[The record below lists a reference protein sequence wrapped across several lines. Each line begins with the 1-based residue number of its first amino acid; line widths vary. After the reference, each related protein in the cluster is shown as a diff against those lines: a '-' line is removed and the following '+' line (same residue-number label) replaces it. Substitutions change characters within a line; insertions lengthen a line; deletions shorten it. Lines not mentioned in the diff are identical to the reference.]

1 MHDPRLQ
8 PVPPYS
14 ALIFDC
20 DGTLVDS
27 GPAHEKA
34 WRQALAD
41 RGVELDPDWYR
52 ERTGLSAD
60 VLLAELEAATGRAID
75 HAAVEAAA
83 IDAFGGLVD
92 MVLPN
97 EPVVTVAQ
105 ENHGRVPLAVASGG
119 SRTAVEVSLRAI
131 GVYPLFD
138 AVVTRDDV
146 SRGKPAPDIY
156 LLAAER
162 LGVHPGECV
171 VYEDTDEGMAA
182 ARAAGMRVIDVRP
195 APATIRSSDAV
206 PDSATSLV

>member
-27 GPAHEKA
+27 GPAHERA

-41 RGVELDPDWYR
+41 SGVELDLDWYR

-60 VLLAELEAATGRAID
+60 VLLAELEEETGKPID
-75 HAAVEAAA
+75 HAVVEAAA
-83 IDAFGGLVD
+83 VDAFGRMLD
-92 MVLPN
+92 LVLPN
-97 EPVVTVAQ
+97 EPVVAVARD
-105 ENHGRVPLAVASGG
+105 NHGQVPLAVASGG
-119 SRTAVEVSLRAI
+119 SRRAVEVSLRAI

-162 LGVHPGECV
+162 LGVCPGDCL

-195 APATIRSSDAV
+195 APSSARSDAV
-206 PDSATSLV
+206 PDSATSRV